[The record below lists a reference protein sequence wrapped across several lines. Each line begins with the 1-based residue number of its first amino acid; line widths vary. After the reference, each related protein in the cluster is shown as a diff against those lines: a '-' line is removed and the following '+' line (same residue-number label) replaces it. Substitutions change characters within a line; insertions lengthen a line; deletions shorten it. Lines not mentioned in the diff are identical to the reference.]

1 MTSPQDSRQED
12 CRQRGEEESLRTSF
26 AERFLSEPRCGV
38 AGVGNAQGNRNMNPN
53 LLDPCLAIKTHSERD
68 VQGNNSSD
76 APLHLLPHYV
86 WPPMLMQ
93 EACQVLGI

>member
-1 MTSPQDSRQED
+1 
-12 CRQRGEEESLRTSF
+12 
-26 AERFLSEPRCGV
+26 
-38 AGVGNAQGNRNMNPN
+38 MNPN

-93 EACQVLGI
+93 EACQVRHLNSTLFAPAEVTCQVVNVEPTCLHGLHGDEMADITWWKRFLTSCWSSSV